1 MSYYY
6 TRNIE
11 FAQIKALSRFHNY
24 RNISFISLID
34 NASWVHGVSP
44 GLFGLRLSSFKLYEC
59 ARKDNHS
66 VNQKWLN
73 ITDKTDY
80 LILALQEIKKGTKI
94 NRIFFEISLIW
105 VQILRVLFKLYNF
118 SYELLLNNIFC
129 SFFCFKET
137 EFSKIKAWVIFFLT
151 SSLCLVKT
159 CSSNVDKRIMNVFS
173 WSFVSICLIHSGR

>member
-1 MSYYY
+1 M
-6 TRNIE
+6 
-11 FAQIKALSRFHNY
+11 
-24 RNISFISLID
+24 
-34 NASWVHGVSP
+34 HGVSTR
-44 GLFGLRLSSFKLYEC
+44 LFGLLLSSFKLYEC

-137 EFSKIKAWVIFFLT
+137 EFSKIKAWVFFFLT

-173 WSFVSICLIHSGR
+173 WSFVSILWPLGFWLNENAFIMFDRLPFWPLEATENFNASLSRN